1 MSSKSRLQSVQKSNE
16 SILCLS
22 YFDAILGPTTFF
34 CNSPL
39 NTRDHPNLGR
49 ILEFQETEGNF
60 MFTYRKFQ
68 TINHIFYV
76 DSEYARG
83 GKDTLMITYMIRA
96 AYYKDEISDVYR
108 YLESKYSVLEEFAA
122 ELKTFKELTKIL
134 HKRKSLKD
142 KEDLLNLASKSFR
155 KKFLETYNKYYQKIS
170 PPISL
175 ASPVT
180 SKRDLKKVFIF
191 GPHNS
196 GKTTL
201 LKNLEVIQFLQYK
214 DDEQK
219 RDLVNKIYDFIID
232 NIEIMTYE
240 CINGKPN
247 EEDVKLYQNC
257 IDNSQGFILLFNAS
271 NKNSINDTVDMFRLV
286 LNRCLEQGETMP
298 ILIIGNLFHGK
309 EEISPDFI
317 YKNFDLDEL
326 SECGIP
332 VKYFSMNVLSED
344 ENIIEALRWLLKQL
358 I

>member
-1 MSSKSRLQSVQKSNE
+1 
-16 SILCLS
+16 
-22 YFDAILGPTTFF
+22 
-34 CNSPL
+34 
-39 NTRDHPNLGR
+39 
-49 ILEFQETEGNF
+49 

-68 TINHIFYV
+68 TINHIFYI

-83 GKDTLMITYMIRA
+83 GKDILMITYMIRA

-108 YLESKYSVLEEFAA
+108 YLESKYTVLEEFAA
-122 ELKTFKELTKIL
+122 ELKEIKELTEIL
-134 HKRKSLKD
+134 HKRKTLKD
-142 KEDLLNLASKSFR
+142 QLDILTLTSETFQ
-155 KKFLETYNKYYQKIS
+155 KKFLDLYNKYYQKIS
-170 PPISL
+170 PQISL
-175 ASPVT
+175 AT
-180 SKRDLKKVFIF
+180 SITTKRNLKKIFIF

-247 EEDVKLYQNC
+247 EEDVTLYQTC

-271 NKNSINDTVDMFRLV
+271 DKKSIKDTIEIFQLV
-286 LNRCLEQGETMP
+286 LNRCLDKGETMP
-298 ILIIGNLFHGK
+298 ILIIGNVFHGK

-317 YKNFDLDEL
+317 YKNFDLEDL
-326 SECGIP
+326 AECGMP
-332 VKYFSMNVLSED
+332 VKYFSMSVLSDD
-344 ENIIEALRWLLKQL
+344 EEIIEALRWLLKQL

>member
-1 MSSKSRLQSVQKSNE
+1 MSSKSGRSPVQKSND

-22 YFDAILGPTTFF
+22 YFDTILGPTTFF

-39 NTRDHPNLGR
+39 NTKDHPDLGR
-49 ILEFQETEGNF
+49 ILEFQETEGTF

-76 DSEYARG
+76 NSEYARG
-83 GKDTLMITYMIRA
+83 GKEILMITYMIRA
-96 AYYKDEISDVYR
+96 AYYKDEVSDVYR
-108 YLESKYSVLEEFAA
+108 YLESKYSVLEEFAV
-122 ELKTFKELTKIL
+122 ELKTFDELIELL
-134 HKRKSLKD
+134 HKRKSFKD
-142 KEDLLNLASKSFR
+142 KEDILNLASKSFR
-155 KKFLETYNKYYQKIS
+155 KKFLETYNKYYQEIS
-170 PPISL
+170 PPMSL
-175 ASPVT
+175 TASVT
-180 SKRDLKKVFIF
+180 TKRDLKKIFIF

-240 CINGKPN
+240 CINGKPD
-247 EEDVKLYQNC
+247 EEDIKLYQNC

-271 NKNSINDTVDMFRLV
+271 NKNSINDTIDMFQLV
-286 LNRCLEQGETMP
+286 LNRCLKQGETMP
-298 ILIIGNLFHGK
+298 ILIIGNVFHSK
-309 EEISPDFI
+309 EIISPDFI
-317 YKNFDLDEL
+317 YENFDLDEL
-326 SECGIP
+326 SDCGMP
-332 VKYFSMNVLSED
+332 VKYFSINVLNED
-344 ENIIEALRWLLKQL
+344 EKIVEALRWLLKQL